1 MDRNAM
7 IATACVA
14 GVLVAGTVA
23 AFGPM
28 SQGLWPWSTVPP
40 PPPPFAAFGPD
51 CQIAPVNADHL
62 FLSAKVYQGDTLTNV
77 QLGDELSGTTMVRIF
92 VAPGSKPITVLL
104 QSSQAVI
111 WNFEGAVGRVARA
124 MIVPGSRDSAAVAGL
139 SAAQVDLVKLT
150 RCPEKIIPFEQVIPW
165 RRDGILFTLFGRSP
179 DKFAKGY
186 SPNSISLPEMEFG
199 RAPAGGPER
208 TAETAGEK
216 TLLSYFEGGFRMVD
230 PKSLVTRADVLTPET
245 YPNAAG
251 LIQLE
256 RAGAIRPPRQEELD
270 DFAEGLSK
278 PFRSKLSPNYRLRVG
293 FSYVIL
299 RDVALPAGL
308 YGAHLKNF
316 LVMPG
321 VPAPRGSVGH
331 GCLAFMD
338 GFKAEDRSCYGEAWE
353 SIEHLKK
360 LPDANTAPCR
370 VAVPSAEASI
380 EAVSMYEPKKAK
392 HSFASARVVV
402 PVEIN
407 VTKPGPVWL
416 VLNTY
421 EPAIWRVSASEG
433 THIEGVILT
442 GYYASKIEGIP
453 AGTPV
458 TQIDYENRKNRRPV
472 DPACAPLYEY
482 LGSSFRGGPGAMVL
496 DRQIGALTG
505 RSIDRIRGDYA
516 VERVE
521 IQ

>member
-1 MDRNAM
+1 MDRNAV
-7 IATACVA
+7 IAAACAA
-14 GVLVAGTVA
+14 GVLALGTVA
-23 AFGPM
+23 AFAPI
-28 SQGLWPWSTVPP
+28 SQGFWPWSSVPP

-62 FLSAKVYQGDTLTNV
+62 FLSASTYQGDTLTNV
-77 QLGDELSGTTMVRIF
+77 QLGDESNVTTMVRIS
-92 VAPGSKPITVLL
+92 VTPGSKPITVLL

-124 MIVPGSRDSAAVAGL
+124 MIVAGDRDRAAVAGL
-139 SAAQVDLVKLT
+139 LPAQVDMVKLT
-150 RCPEKIIPFEQVIPW
+150 RCPEKIVPFEQAIPW
-165 RRDGILFTLFGRSP
+165 RRDGILYTLFGRSP
-179 DKFAKGY
+179 DKVAKGY
-186 SPNSISLPEMEFG
+186 SPNSISLPDLEYRG
-199 RAPAGGPER
+199 APSDGPEQ

-216 TLLSYFEGGFRMVD
+216 ALLSYFKGGFRMVD
-230 PKSLVTRADVLTPET
+230 PKSLVSRAEVLTPET
-245 YPNAAG
+245 YPDAAG

-270 DFAEGLSK
+270 QFAEGLSK

-299 RDVALPAGL
+299 RDVKLPAGL

-338 GFKAEDRSCYGEAWE
+338 SFKAEDRSCYSDAWD
-353 SIEHLKK
+353 SIERLRK
-360 LPDANTAPCR
+360 LPDANTASCR
-370 VAVPSAEASI
+370 VVAPSAEAGI
-380 EAVSMYEPKKAK
+380 EAVSMYEPKKAR
-392 HSFASARVVV
+392 HSFGSARTAV

-407 VTKPGPVWL
+407 VTKSGPIWL

-421 EPAIWRVSASEG
+421 EPAIWRIIAGEG
-433 THIEGVILT
+433 TQIEGVILT
-442 GYYASKIEGIP
+442 GYYASKVEGIP

-458 TQIDYENRKNRRPV
+458 IQIDYENRNNRP
-472 DPACAPLYEY
+472 PANPGCAPLYEY

-505 RSIDRIRGDYA
+505 RSIDRLRGDYA

>member
-1 MDRNAM
+1 MDRNVV
-7 IATACVA
+7 IAAACVA
-14 GVLVAGTVA
+14 SVLAVGTVA
-23 AFGPM
+23 AFSPII
-28 SQGLWPWSTVPP
+28 QGYWPWSSVPP

-51 CQIAPVNADHL
+51 CQIAPVNTDHL
-62 FLSAKVYQGDTLTNV
+62 FLSATVHQGDTLTNV
-77 QLGDELSGTTMVRIF
+77 QLGDESSGTTLVRIF

-124 MIVPGSRDSAAVAGL
+124 MVVPGYRDRAAVAGL

-150 RCPEKIIPFEQVIPW
+150 RCPEKIIPFEQAIPW
-165 RRDGILFTLFGRSP
+165 RRDGILYTLFGRSP
-179 DKFAKGY
+179 DKVAKGY
-186 SPNSISLPEMEFG
+186 SPNSISLPDLEF
-199 RAPAGGPER
+199 RSAPADGPER
-208 TAETAGEK
+208 TADTTGEK
-216 TLLSYFEGGFRMVD
+216 ALLSYFNGGFRMVD
-230 PKSLVTRADVLTPET
+230 PKSLVTRTEVLTPET
-245 YPNAAG
+245 YPDAAG

-256 RAGAIRPPRQEELD
+256 RAGAIRPPHQQELD
-270 DFAEGLSK
+270 DFSEGLSK

-299 RDVALPAGL
+299 RDVKLPAGL

-338 GFKAEDRSCYGEAWE
+338 GFKAEDRSCYGAAWD
-353 SIEHLKK
+353 SIERLKQ
-360 LPDANTAPCR
+360 LPDANTASCR
-370 VAVPSAEASI
+370 VVVPSAEASI

-392 HSFASARVVV
+392 HSFASARVAV
-402 PVEIN
+402 PVEIK

-421 EPAIWRVSASEG
+421 EPAIWRVIAGEG
-433 THIEGVILT
+433 TQIEGVILT
-442 GYYASKIEGIP
+442 GYYTSKVEGIS

-458 TQIDYENRKNRRPV
+458 MLIDYENRKNRPPI

-505 RSIDRIRGDYA
+505 RSIDRLRGDYA